1 VFLNSLRPDD
11 FHTAIPELPMGKYA
25 HIILVRETTSF
36 PLFQTDGELN
46 TSYVRAGLEQTHS
59 AVRARIVMFKRK
71 QVSAERLHGR
81 ELLRRYG
88 IIRPG
93 EVAAEAETTEAVR
106 RTEAPPMP
114 YPCEYNS
121 ANFCKVCPD
130 CILYGFAI
138 GNAGSER
145 AKVMSDSAF
154 SLTPFDVSH
163 QTLTFNAPYED
174 GTMSRSQETTS
185 RFGEQDH
192 VLPQVSFPAIIT
204 LKDPTEASFLY
215 VLNNV
220 LRTSRYG
227 AQTTRTGTVENH
239 LIGVVFANGEIFSN
253 LKLTQALY
261 DQVGYDGENER
272 AQIGVPLE
280 TDGVRAAATALVATL
295 LAEDGLVTH
304 WVDGAT
310 LRVEVN
316 ALTRD
321 ESQLRAVLEQVAR
334 ESLTY
339 ANSYG
344 VYRPK
349 PKKRGRTK

>member
-1 VFLNSLRPDD
+1 VFLNSVRAED

-36 PLFQTDGELN
+36 PLFQTDSELN
-46 TSYVRAGLEQTHS
+46 TSYVQAGLDRAHGE
-59 AVRARIVMFKRK
+59 VRARITLFKRK

-88 IIRPG
+88 IITADKPPATKG
-93 EVAAEAETTEAVR
+93 AANE
-106 RTEAPPMP
+106 PSSLPH
-114 YPCEYNS
+114 PCEYNS
-121 ANFCKVCPD
+121 ADFCKVCPD
-130 CILYGFAI
+130 CILYGYAI
-138 GNAGSER
+138 GTQGSER

-163 QTLTFNAPYED
+163 QTLTFNAPFEN
-174 GTMSRSQETTS
+174 GTMSRGGETRS
-185 RFGEQDH
+185 SIGEQDH
-192 VLPQVSFPAIIT
+192 VLPQVFFPAIIT
-204 LKDPTEASFLY
+204 LRDPTEAGFLY

-227 AQTTRTGTVENH
+227 AQTTRTGTVDNH

-253 LKLTQALY
+253 LKFTQALY
-261 DQVGYDGENER
+261 DQVGYADGKEQ
-272 AQIGVPLE
+272 AQIGVPLATE
-280 TDGVRAAATALVATL
+280 QVCAAARALVPAL

-310 LRVEVN
+310 LLAEVN

-321 ESQLRAVLEQVAR
+321 EDRLRAVLDQAAR
-334 ESLTY
+334 EALTY
-339 ANSYG
+339 ATSYG
-344 VYRPK
+344 VFRPK
-349 PKKRGRTK
+349 EKAKGK

>member
-1 VFLNSLRPDD
+1 VFLNSVRPED

-25 HIILVRETTSF
+25 HLILVRETTSF

-46 TSYVRAGLEQTHS
+46 TSYVKAGLEHGDIRS
-59 AVRARIVMFKRK
+59 RITMFKRK

-88 IIRPG
+88 IITADKPASAKG
-93 EVAAEAETTEAVR
+93 AQT
-106 RTEAPPMP
+106 APPALP

-121 ANFCKVCPD
+121 ADFCKVCPD

-138 GNAGSER
+138 GTAGSER
-145 AKVMSDSAF
+145 AKVLSDSAF

-163 QTLTFNAPYED
+163 QTLTFNAPFEN
-174 GTMSRSQETTS
+174 GTMSRGGETRS
-185 RFGEQDH
+185 SIGEQDH
-192 VLPQVSFPAIIT
+192 VLPQVFFPSIIT
-204 LKDPTEASFLY
+204 IKDPTEAGFLY

-227 AQTTRTGTVENH
+227 AQTTRTGTVENQ
-239 LIGVVFANGEIFSN
+239 LVGVVFANGEIFSN
-253 LKLTQALY
+253 LKFTQALY
-261 DQVGYDGENER
+261 DRVGYKDGVEQ
-272 AQIGVPLE
+272 AQIGVPLDTE
-280 TDGVRAAATALVATL
+280 RVLAEAAALAPEL
-295 LAEDGLVTH
+295 LADEGLVTH

-310 LRVEVN
+310 LRTELN

-321 ESQLRAVLEQVAR
+321 EEQLRTVLDQAAR
-334 ESLTY
+334 EALTY
-339 ANSYG
+339 ATTYG

-349 PKKRGRTK
+349 EKAKGK

>member
-1 VFLNSLRPDD
+1 MFLNSLRAED
-11 FHTAIPELPMGKYA
+11 FHSAIPELPMGKYA
-25 HIILVRETTSF
+25 HMILLRETTSF

-46 TSYVRAGLEQTHS
+46 TSYVQAGRTHGE
-59 AVRARIVMFKRK
+59 VRARITMFKRK

-88 IIRPG
+88 IITSDKPVVVKSTPIG
-93 EVAAEAETTEAVR
+93 
-106 RTEAPPMP
+106 APALP

-121 ANFCKVCPD
+121 ADFCKVCPD

-138 GNAGSER
+138 GTAGSER

-163 QTLTFNAPYED
+163 QSLTFNAPFEN
-174 GTMSRSQETTS
+174 GTMSRGGETRS
-185 RFGEQDH
+185 SIGEQDH
-192 VLPQVSFPAIIT
+192 VLPQVFFPAIIT
-204 LKDPTEASFLY
+204 LKDPTEAGFLY

-239 LIGVVFANGEIFSN
+239 LVGVVFANGEIFSN

-261 DQVGYDGENER
+261 DQVGYEGDHER

-280 TDGVRAAATALVATL
+280 TAGVQTAATALVPTL

-304 WVDGAT
+304 WLDGAT
-310 LRVEVN
+310 LLAEVN

-321 ESQLRAVLEQVAR
+321 EARLQSVLDQAAR
-334 ESLTY
+334 EALTY
-339 ANSYG
+339 ATTYG

-349 PKKRGRTK
+349 ERAKGK